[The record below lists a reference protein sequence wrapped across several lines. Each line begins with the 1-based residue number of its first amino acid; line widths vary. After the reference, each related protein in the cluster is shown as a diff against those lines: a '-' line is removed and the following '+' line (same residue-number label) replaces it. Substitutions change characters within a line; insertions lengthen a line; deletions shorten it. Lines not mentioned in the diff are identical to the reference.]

1 MSEMDEGPWKLESA
15 PPMALNCGCY
25 FRFGHGKIQCIFQ
38 KDNSNCCEVDE
49 MKGRE
54 AGGPR
59 DQVHAISVVRAG
71 KGEVLDQ
78 GSKNEEG
85 GWIPVPF

>member
-1 MSEMDEGPWKLESA
+1 
-15 PPMALNCGCY
+15 
-25 FRFGHGKIQCIFQ
+25 
-38 KDNSNCCEVDE
+38 